1 MSRLASTPIEIMPLG
16 GLGEIGMN
24 LMVYGYE
31 NKLLV
36 VDCGLTF
43 PSPDTPGVDFIIPDA
58 QFLFDNRERV
68 VGFILTHGH
77 EDHIGAL
84 PYIWPKIEA
93 PIYGTAMTLGLLEG
107 KFKEHG
113 LQNQVEMIE
122 VKHRQPLQV
131 GPFNITF
138 IHVTH
143 SIVDSSALAIRTP
156 LGTIVHTGDFKIDHT
171 PINDRPTDLHSFT
184 NLGEKGV
191 LALFSDSTNINRPGA
206 TIAEMTISTVFDTL
220 FSQAKGLLLVATF
233 SSNIQRIQQ
242 AINAAAVVKRKV
254 LLNGRSMVSNVN
266 VARALGYINIPADIL
281 IDIKRLN
288 QYPRNEVMVISTGSQ
303 GEPNSSMVRI
313 ASGEHQDISILPGD
327 MVVFSSKFIP
337 GNERTIWTLI
347 NLLFKK
353 GAEVIHEK
361 NMPEIHVSGHA
372 PLEDLKLMLAMTRP
386 KFFMPLHGE
395 RRHLYSHRQLAVS
408 MGIPLQNALVLE
420 NGDRGVLDRNSF
432 RIDGTIPSGRVFV
445 DGKGVGDVGDIVL
458 RDRKHLSED
467 GMVVVV
473 MMVEKATGEVLQRP
487 ELLTRGV
494 VFEEDH
500 QDLLEEAKDAVES
513 ALVLGSKGMN
523 FADDEVVGAPELAQ
537 RALRRFFK
545 KRLGRRPAVF
555 PLVMEM

>member
-1 MSRLASTPIEIMPLG
+1 MNRAPLTPLEIIPLG

-43 PSPDTPGVDFIIPDA
+43 PSPETPGVDFIIPDA
-58 QFLFDNRERV
+58 QYLFDNRDRV

-77 EDHIGAL
+77 EDHIGAM
-84 PYIWPKIEA
+84 PYIWPQIDA

-107 KFKEHG
+107 KFREHDLLG
-113 LQNQVEMIE
+113 QATMIE
-122 VKHRQPLQV
+122 VKHRQPFQL

-156 LGTIVHTGDFKIDHT
+156 LGSIVHTGDFKIDHT
-171 PINDRPTDLHSFT
+171 PINDRPTDLYTFA

-191 LALFSDSTNINRPGA
+191 LALLSDSTNINRPGA
-206 TIAEMTISTVFDTL
+206 TVTEQSIDLVFNKL
-220 FSQAKGLLLVATF
+220 FPLAKGLLLVSTF

-242 AINAAAVVKRKV
+242 AIHAAAAVGRKV
-254 LLNGRSMVSNVN
+254 LLNGRSMLSNVN
-266 VARALGYINIPADIL
+266 VARSLGYIDIPEDIL
-281 IDIKRLN
+281 IDIKKLSKFA
-288 QYPRNEVMVISTGSQ
+288 RNEVVVISTGSQ
-303 GEPNSSMVRI
+303 GEPNSSLVRI
-313 ASGEHQDISILPGD
+313 AAGEHQDIQILPGD
-327 MVVFSSKFIP
+327 MVIFSSRFIP
-337 GNERTIWTLI
+337 GNERSIWTLI
-347 NLLFKK
+347 NQLFKS

-372 PLEDLKLMLAMTRP
+372 PQEDLKLMLALTRP
-386 KFFMPLHGE
+386 QFFIPIHGE
-395 RRHLYSHRQLAVS
+395 RRHLHSHRELAVS
-408 MGIPLQNALVLE
+408 MGVPAEHALVVQ
-420 NGDRGVLDRNSF
+420 NGDRAVLDRDSL
-432 RIDGTIPSGRVFV
+432 RLEGSIPSGRVFV
-445 DGKGVGDVGDIVL
+445 DGKGIGDVGDIVL

-467 GMVVVV
+467 GMAVVVLV
-473 MMVEKATGEVLQRP
+473 VEKATGLVLQRP

-494 VFEEDH
+494 IHED
-500 QDLLEEAKDAVES
+500 DLVDMLEEAKDAVEK
-513 ALVLGSKGMN
+513 ALALGSKGMD
-523 FADDEVVGAPELAQ
+523 FADDEAVGVQELAQ